1 LNYLTFFVLFIS
13 LEIIERNA
21 YSASQEGLKDLSKK
35 INLLKNRKDFLFIL
49 GNRLHLIANFKM
61 SKYK

>member
-1 LNYLTFFVLFIS
+1 LFCLYL

-61 SKYK
+61 GK